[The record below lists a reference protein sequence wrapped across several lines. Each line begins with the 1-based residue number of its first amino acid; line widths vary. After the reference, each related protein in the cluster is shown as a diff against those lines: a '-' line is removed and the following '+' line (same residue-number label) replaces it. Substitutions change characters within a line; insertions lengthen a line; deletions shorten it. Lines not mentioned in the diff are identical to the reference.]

1 MERMKND
8 GPKRLEVTSRMGQKP
23 EVQSTKVVQIANPST
38 VADGNVFLVTCFVW
52 LNPQLMLGSLLVSE
66 DVIDP

>member
-1 MERMKND
+1 MRRNSRLPSVW
-8 GPKRLEVTSRMGQKP
+8 PKRLEVTSRMGQKP

-38 VADGNVFLVTCFVW
+38 VADGNFLVTCFCMV
-52 LNPQLMLGSLLVSE
+52 GSLLVSE